1 MSGSFPTLVD
11 QRHSCYVFRH
21 STAFCCL
28 PCSFGPQPRILCQGG
43 QEFAAG
49 DIKPAVLPVLPFT
62 GPSASLAGSTDTE
75 EDPEKRLN

>member
-11 QRHSCYVFRH
+11 QRYSCYAFRH
-21 STAFCCL
+21 STAFCYL
-28 PCSFGPQPRILCQGG
+28 PCSFGPQSRILCQGG

-49 DIKPAVLPVLPFT
+49 KIKPALLPVLPFA
-62 GPSASLAGSTDTE
+62 GPSASLAGRIDTA